1 MGHVVFFCLLA
12 AVSDFILVGLP
23 WFSASEFFCIS
34 RERTERPEDWV
45 PVEATSCK
53 YEGNAYNV
61 YSEIN
66 FGEDETRDIVDI
78 FSIHSTSETGMFLTC
93 LNVIKYS
100 N

>member
-1 MGHVVFFCLLA
+1 M
-12 AVSDFILVGLP
+12 
-23 WFSASEFFCIS
+23 
-34 RERTERPEDWV
+34 